1 MATEEKGFVGF
12 VTAPVNQC
20 GTLRTKIQITLA
32 IKAEDDLK
40 LGLGGLWGPAPRDRD
55 Q

>member
-20 GTLRTKIQITLA
+20 GTLRTKIRIILA

-40 LGLGGLWGPAPRDRD
+40 SKAFPTLKVRAGGLWG
-55 Q
+55 